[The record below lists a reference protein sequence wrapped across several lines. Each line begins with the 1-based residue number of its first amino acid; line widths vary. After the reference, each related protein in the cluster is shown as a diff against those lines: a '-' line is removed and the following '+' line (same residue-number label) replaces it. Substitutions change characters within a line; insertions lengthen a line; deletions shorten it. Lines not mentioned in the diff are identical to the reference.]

1 MWTEKD
7 GELVDIEGVSAK
19 ISSFAGAFIHGSAD
33 DASCK
38 NHEVFKSDCQPCLDV
53 RNCVEQFQSH
63 NCRFSCFKKKKFL
76 TIHPRE
82 GHGRFDGVRHSTELQ
97 VKVCRHKFP
106 KNVCDE
112 SVFLHIFPADYP
124 KELLKKAKDDYM
136 KIRKYLLRF
145 SHEMSDMDPAKVE
158 KFNRLTFYE
167 FLYEVGMFEDGQ
179 DPSNKVFQQIAKE
192 RYLTA
197 LRCEIKS
204 SGFLLIKRT
213 TKDIF
218 TNNFNKVKD

>member
-1 MWTEKD
+1 
-7 GELVDIEGVSAK
+7 
-19 ISSFAGAFIHGSAD
+19 
-33 DASCK
+33 
-38 NHEVFKSDCQPCLDV
+38 
-53 RNCVEQFQSH
+53 
-63 NCRFSCFKKKKFL
+63 
-76 TIHPRE
+76 
-82 GHGRFDGVRHSTELQ
+82 
-97 VKVCRHKFP
+97 
-106 KNVCDE
+106 
-112 SVFLHIFPADYP
+112 
-124 KELLKKAKDDYM
+124 M

-218 TNNFNKVKD
+218 TNNFNKVKDLKFKYN